1 MPGRGMSTKMKV
13 TILVALILA
22 LLIVGFL
29 SGELA
34 KSMFDT
40 TIDPLHIELEKPHLP
55 AQPVTDP
62 LFGDFSL
69 TNTILAAWVS
79 IILLVGVCYAA
90 TRKMKAVPS
99 GLQNLVEAAL
109 EALLNFVQGVAGEKN
124 GRRFFPVIATIFLFV
139 ITNAWLGLLPGFG
152 SITAHGPEGEVML
165 LRNASTDI
173 NVPLALALVSFVVV
187 EFWGLSAVGFS
198 SYMRRFVNLG
208 RLRLGMGQ
216 LLRGKLKSAATSIFS
231 GAIDVFVGALEA
243 LSEVMRIV
251 SFTFRLFGNMTAG
264 EILLIVVPFLVPWVV
279 ALPFYG
285 LELLVGFVQA
295 LIFAGLTL
303 VFAVIAV
310 APHGAKQETA

>member
-1 MPGRGMSTKMKV
+1 MSTKLKV
-13 TILVALILA
+13 TIPVLVLT

-34 KSMFDT
+34 KSMFDA
-40 TIDPLHIELEKPHLP
+40 TIEPLHIELHEPHLP
-55 AQPVTDP
+55 AEPVTDP

-69 TNTILAAWVS
+69 TNTILAAWLS
-79 IILLVGVCYAA
+79 IIVLVGVCYAA
-90 TRKMKAVPS
+90 TRKMRDVPS

-109 EALLNFVQGVAGEKN
+109 EALLNFFQGVAGEKN

-139 ITNAWLGLLPGFG
+139 ITNAYLGIMPGFG
-152 SITAHGPEGEVML
+152 SIMVHGPEGEVTL

-173 NVPLALALVSFVVV
+173 NVPLALALVSFVAV

-198 SYMRRFVNLG
+198 HYIRRFVNLG
-208 RLRLGMGQ
+208 RLRLGIGQ
-216 LLRGKLKSAATSIFS
+216 LLRGKIKSAVTSIFS

-310 APHGAKQETA
+310 APHGAEQEAG

>member
-1 MPGRGMSTKMKV
+1 MPGQGISTKVKV
-13 TILVALILA
+13 AIPVLILA
-22 LLIVGFL
+22 LFIIGFL

-40 TIDPLHIELEKPHLP
+40 TIEPLHIEMEDPELP

-69 TNTILAAWVS
+69 TNTLLAAWLT
-79 IILLVGVCYAA
+79 IIVLGGVFYAA
-90 TRKMKAVPS
+90 TRKMKLVPS
-99 GLQNLVEAAL
+99 GLQNLTEAII

-124 GRRFFPVIATIFLFV
+124 GRRFFPIVATIFLFV
-139 ITNAWLGLLPGFG
+139 VTNAWLALIPLFG
-152 SITAHGPEGEVML
+152 SITAHGPEGEVSL
-165 LRNASTDI
+165 VRNASTDI
-173 NVPLALALVSFVVV
+173 NMPLAFAIVSFVFV
-187 EFWGLSAVGFS
+187 EYWGLSAVGFS
-198 SYMRRFVNLG
+198 HYMRRFVNVT
-208 RLRLGMGQ
+208 RLRQGIGQ
-216 LLRGKLKSAATSIFS
+216 LLRGKLRNAAAAIFS

-279 ALPFYG
+279 AIPFYG

-295 LIFAGLTL
+295 IIFAGLTV

-310 APHGAKQETA
+310 APHGAEQEAS